1 MGFTIVLDRR
11 NRRSTTMVPMY
22 SLRGAEDPLP
32 NLRPTTVTRNQRNQ
46 RNILT
51 MVTTQKRAR
60 KRNMLITMFL
70 LQMIVLL
77 QTRITI
83 TITRKQR
90 RSISIIRRTRRSL
103 RKTRRVVRR
112 RVRRSIPGD
121 LEAGGLPEPL
131 VLMIQ
136 PKVQPQDRRKHL
148 PRHQPKHSRQLL
160 PFHQPT
166 HFPPLPLSPLLRL
179 HQPMTT
185 AS

>member
-1 MGFTIVLDRR
+1 MVVTIVLD
-11 NRRSTTMVPMY
+11 TMVPMY
-22 SLRGAEDPLP
+22 SLRGAEDP
-32 NLRPTTVTRNQRNQ
+32 PTTVTRNPRNQ

-90 RSISIIRRTRRSL
+90 RSISIIRSLRRSL
-103 RKTRRVVRR
+103 RRTRRTRR
-112 RVRRSIPGD
+112 RVRRSIPRGLD
-121 LEAGGLPEPL
+121 PGGLPEPL
-131 VLMIQ
+131 VLMI
-136 PKVQPQDRRKHL
+136 QPQDRRKHL

-166 HFPPLPLSPLLRL
+166 HFPPLPLSPPLRL